1 MRILLINDVARYLNG
16 GGNRVVVE
24 TLEGLHARGM
34 TVGCVYHSGD
44 AQLSPGIWSRRVEDR
59 QPAES
64 MRTQM
69 LQAIEEFQPDLI
81 QSHSTQVMES
91 YPDWVDRIPS
101 AQFVHD
107 ESWFCSGGNRVDR
120 NLQHC
125 HRPHGLACLP
135 LHYTTGCGG
144 RSPMGNWVRWRL
156 VASRLRAR
164 GYRHLQI
171 QVASRFMRRGFL
183 ENGFPENRLTVI
195 PLYSTAPAVELPME
209 PGLIVAPARLVH
221 HKGIDVLIR
230 ALHGLRDIPWRLAVP
245 GDGPERE
252 RLTGVIR
259 ELGIED
265 RVVLPGELHPDEVDR
280 WYARAQLVA
289 FPVLRE
295 EPFGLVGVEALAHG
309 KPIVAF
315 AGGAVEEWLW
325 PGETG
330 VSVTEKTPEALGKAL
345 GMLLRDPDRCLAMG
359 QAARTRYTTFTR
371 DAYLDRLLAHFTLV
385 RNQFLQI
392 QPQMNADGRG

>member
-34 TVGCVYHSGD
+34 TVGCIYHSGE
-44 AQLSPGIWSRRVEDR
+44 AALSPGIWNRRVDDR
-59 QPAES
+59 QPADS
-64 MRTQM
+64 MRAQM
-69 LQAIEEFQPDLI
+69 RQAVEDFQPDLI
-81 QSHSTQVMES
+81 QSHSTQVMAS
-91 YPDWVDRIPS
+91 YPDWVERIPS

-120 NLQHC
+120 NLRHC
-125 HRPHGLACLP
+125 NRAHGLACLP
-135 LHYTTGCGG
+135 LHYLTGCGG
-144 RSPMGNWVRWRL
+144 KSPMGNWVRWQL
-156 VASRLRAR
+156 VASRIHAR

-183 ENGFPENRLTVI
+183 ENGFPEHRLTVI
-195 PLYSTAPAVELPME
+195 PLYSTTPAVELPVE
-209 PGLIVAPARLVH
+209 PGLVVAPARLVH
-221 HKGIDVLIR
+221 HKGIEVLIR
-230 ALHGLRDIPWRLAVP
+230 ALHGIRDIPWRLAVP
-245 GDGPERE
+245 GDGPERA
-252 RLTGVIR
+252 RLTEVVR

-265 RVVLPGELHPDEVDR
+265 RVMLPGELHPDEVDR

-330 VSVTEKTPEALGKAL
+330 LSVSEKTPAALGGAL
-345 GMLLRDPDRCLAMG
+345 ATLLRDPDRCLAMG
-359 QAARTRYTTFTR
+359 RAARLRYAAFTR
-371 DAYLDRLLAHFTLV
+371 DAYLDRLLAHFHQV
-385 RNQFLQI
+385 RAEFHS
-392 QPQMNADGRG
+392 